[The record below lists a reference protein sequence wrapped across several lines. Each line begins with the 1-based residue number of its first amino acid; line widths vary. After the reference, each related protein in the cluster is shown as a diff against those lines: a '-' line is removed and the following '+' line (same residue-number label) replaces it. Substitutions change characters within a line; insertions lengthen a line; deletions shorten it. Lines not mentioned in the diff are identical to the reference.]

1 MFPKL
6 FEPIQIGSMTLKN
19 RIILS
24 GINVNYAAEDG
35 TVTKRLKDFYVER
48 ARGGAGMVQTG
59 IAYVDPLGRFFD
71 QMMGIHNDSVIPG
84 LKELADGVHAYGAA
98 FVVQLCHVG
107 RYASSKV
114 IGQQPVAPSAI
125 ASRVSHEM
133 PRELTVDEIKVIVEE
148 FGQGARRSKAA
159 GADAV
164 DLAGSVGYLIPQ
176 FFSPYS
182 NKRTDQYGG
191 SVDNRL
197 RFAREIIEAIQRT
210 CGKDYPIMIRISGDE
225 FIPGGNTLEDM
236 KLIARG
242 LEEAGVASINVI
254 PGWHESPVPLV
265 SWHVARGQYVYLAEA
280 VKKVV
285 KTIPV
290 IASNRINT
298 PELAERV
305 IAEGRVDMVT
315 MARALIADPELPI
328 KAQSGRLD
336 EIRPCVACNQGCYDR
351 LFANQDIA
359 CLANPAAG
367 REEEFAIHPAPKA
380 RKIMVVG
387 GGPAGMEA
395 ARVAASRGHKV
406 TLYEKSATLGGQLSL
421 AAVPPG
427 KDEIHGLVA
436 YFSNQMS
443 KLGVDVKLGQEAS
456 ADTIAAERPDAVIVA
471 AGAKPIIPNIPGV
484 QGQNVVTA
492 HDVLAG
498 KATTGGTVLVVGGGQ
513 VGIETAD
520 FLAEQGKQVTIIEML
535 EKLGPDLGVTV
546 RWIVMK
552 KVAERGIKSITSARV
567 LEISDSGI
575 VYEKDGARQTL
586 AADTI
591 VLAVGARA
599 EQGLVESLENKIE
612 TYSAGD
618 CLKARKALDAI
629 YEGAKIGLRV

>member
-6 FEPIQIGSMTLKN
+6 FEPIQIGSMSLKN

-59 IAYVDPLGRFFD
+59 IAYVDPLGRFFTN
-71 QMMGIHNDSVIPG
+71 MMGIHDDSVIPG
-84 LKELADGVHAYGAA
+84 LKDLADGVHAYGAA

-107 RYASSKV
+107 RYASSQI
-114 IGQQPVAPSAI
+114 IGQQPVAPSAV

-133 PRELTVDEIKVIVEE
+133 PRELTNDEIKAIVGS
-148 FGQGARRSKAA
+148 FAQGARRAKAA

-164 DLAGSVGYLIPQ
+164 DLAGAVGYMIAQ

-182 NKRTDQYGG
+182 NRRTDEYGG
-191 SVDNRL
+191 SLDNRL
-197 RFAREIIEAIQRT
+197 RFVREIIQAIRGT
-210 CGKDYPIMIRISGDE
+210 AGKDYPIMIRISGDE
-225 FIPGGNTLEDM
+225 FLPGGNTLDDM
-236 KLIARG
+236 KLVAQG

-265 SWHVARGQYVYLAEA
+265 SWHVSPGQYVYLAEEI
-280 VKKVV
+280 KKVV
-285 KTIPV
+285 KVPV

-315 MARALIADPELPI
+315 MARALIADPELPQ
-328 KAQSGRLD
+328 KAQQGRIS

-359 CLANPAAG
+359 CMSNPAAG
-367 REEEFAIHPAPKA
+367 REEEFAPQPAAKP
-380 RKIMVVG
+380 RKVMVVG

-395 ARVAASRGHKV
+395 ARVAAIRGHRV
-406 TLYEKSATLGGQLSL
+406 SLYEKSESLGGQLAL

-427 KDEIHGLVA
+427 KDEINSLVA

-443 KLGVDVKLGQEAS
+443 SLGVDVKLGQEATS
-456 ADTIAAERPDAVIVA
+456 DIVDAEKPDVVIVA
-471 AGAKPIIPNIPGV
+471 AGARPIVPALPGID
-484 QGQNVVTA
+484 GQNVVTA
-492 HDVLAG
+492 HAVLAG
-498 KATTGGTVLVVGGGQ
+498 KAKVGGKVVVVGGGQ
-513 VGIETAD
+513 VGLETAD
-520 FLAEQGKQVTIIEML
+520 FLVEQGKQVTILEML
-535 EKLGPDLGVTV
+535 DKLGPDLGVTV

-552 KVAERGIKSITSARV
+552 KTAERGIKTIAGARV
-567 LEISDSGI
+567 LEITSSGV
-575 VYEKDGARQTL
+575 VYEKDGARQTVD
-586 AADTI
+586 ADTV

-599 EQGLVESLENKIE
+599 EKRLAEDLENKVE
-612 TYSAGD
+612 VYSVGD
-618 CLKARKALDAI
+618 CVRARKALDAI
-629 YEGAKIGLRV
+629 YEGAKVALRI

>member
-59 IAYVDPLGRFFD
+59 IAYVDPLGRFFTN
-71 QMMGIHNDSVIPG
+71 MMGIHNDYVIPG

-107 RYASSKV
+107 RYASPKI

-125 ASRVSHEM
+125 PSRVHHEM
-133 PRELTVDEIKVIVEE
+133 PRELTVDEIKALVVS
-148 FGQGARRSKAA
+148 FGQGARRAKAA

-176 FFSPYS
+176 FLSPYS
-182 NKRTDQYGG
+182 NQRTDEYGG
-191 SVDNRL
+191 SPEKRL
-197 RFAREIIEAIQRT
+197 RFVSEIIETIKGG

-225 FIPGGNTLEDM
+225 FLPGGNTLDDM
-236 KLIARG
+236 KKVAKG
-242 LEEAGVASINVI
+242 LEEAGIDSINVI

-265 SWHVARGQYVYLAEA
+265 SWHVSPGQYVYLAEEI
-280 VKKVV
+280 KKVV
-285 KTIPV
+285 KVPV

-315 MARALIADPELPI
+315 MARALIADPELPQ
-328 KAQSGRLD
+328 KAQQGRVS

-351 LFANQDIA
+351 LFADLDIA
-359 CLANPAAG
+359 CMSNPAAG
-367 REEEFAIHPAPKA
+367 REAEFAPQPAAKP
-380 RKIMVVG
+380 RKVMVVG

-395 ARVAASRGHKV
+395 ARVAAIRGPQV
-406 TLYEKSATLGGQLSL
+406 SLYEKSDSLGGQLSL

-427 KDEIHGLVA
+427 KDEINSLVS

-443 KLGVDVKLGQEAS
+443 RLGVAVKLGTEA
-456 ADTIAAERPDAVIVA
+456 TLQIVAAEKPDVVIVA
-471 AGAKPIIPNIPGV
+471 AGASPIVPPLPGID
-484 QGQNVVTA
+484 GKNVVTA
-492 HDVLAG
+492 HAVLAG
-498 KATTGGTVLVVGGGQ
+498 KASTGARVVVVGGGQ
-513 VGIETAD
+513 VGLETAD
-520 FLAEQGKQVTIIEML
+520 FLTAQGKQVTILEMQ

-552 KVAERGIKSITSARV
+552 KTAELGIKTIAGARV
-567 LEISDSGI
+567 LEITGSGLT
-575 VYEKDGARQTL
+575 YEKDGARQAL
-586 AADTI
+586 DADTV

-599 EQGLVESLENKIE
+599 EKRLADDLENQVE
-612 TYSAGD
+612 VYSVGD
-618 CLKARKALDAI
+618 CVSARKALDAI
-629 YEGAKIGLRV
+629 YEGAKVALQV